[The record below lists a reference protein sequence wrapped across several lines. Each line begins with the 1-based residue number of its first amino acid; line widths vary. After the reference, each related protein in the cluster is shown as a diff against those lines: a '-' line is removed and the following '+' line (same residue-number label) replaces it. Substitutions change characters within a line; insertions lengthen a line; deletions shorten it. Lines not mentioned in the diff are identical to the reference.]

1 MDGYS
6 FPNSYLLAEQAFDH
20 QSHPCTL
27 KDIKGLPNTLDVDAL
42 LRDLLRLRTAGRE
55 PVLLPSY
62 DRDLHDPVPDSVS
75 IATDCKVV
83 IVEGEKLR
91 VLNTS
96 YDFLTKSSRV
106 LELGFML
113 CIEFRMELDRLPSPL
128 VIY

>member
-6 FPNSYLLAEQAFDH
+6 FPNSYLRAEQAIDH
-20 QSHPCTL
+20 QGRPCTL

-62 DRDLHDPVPDSVS
+62 NRDLHDPVPDSVA

-83 IVEGEKLR
+83 IIEGEKPRILG
-91 VLNTS
+91 TS
-96 YDFLTKSSRV
+96 YH
-106 LELGFML
+106 
-113 CIEFRMELDRLPSPL
+113 FRENITTFYPF
-128 VIY
+128 

>member
-6 FPNSYLLAEQAFDH
+6 FPNSYLLAEQVLDH
-20 QSHPCTL
+20 RSNPCTL

-55 PVLLPSY
+55 TVLLPSY

-83 IVEGEKLR
+83 IVEGEELR
-91 VLNTS
+91 VLDTS
-96 YDFLTKSSRV
+96 CDFLGGNINKT
-106 LELGFML
+106 F
-113 CIEFRMELDRLPSPL
+113 SPFPTQS
-128 VIY
+128 